1 MHVSCYPSSLT
12 MMFSHIVEN
21 GCYIYIN
28 VSEIHS
34 GNCGK
39 FTAHAW
45 NIILT
50 LIELGCF
57 RHVQVGGGASS
68 PFYIRC

>member
-1 MHVSCYPSSLT
+1 
-12 MMFSHIVEN
+12 MMFPHIVGS

-39 FTAHAW
+39 FTAHAQ

-50 LIELGCF
+50 LIGLGFFDMF
-57 RHVQVGGGASS
+57 RWGADAA
-68 PFYIRC
+68 PFYLRC